1 MSYIESVG
9 IPGLFGLTN
18 AADSVNAALISANN
32 AANSAT
38 NASNA
43 QLAAEAARDAAIATG
58 KVYADTTAGLAA
70 TTSGQYFNVV
80 SAGANDYLALYL
92 NNAGVAVYQKTYPT
106 TAYLKNSVGKLNFWP
121 DPFFRRFD
129 LTSEMFLG
137 RDRWW
142 TSVSGSVFTGWSRV
156 ANTVFDGYAL
166 RRAANQNTTP
176 FNNLALWL
184 DEIGATAGDTV
195 TVYALFVG
203 ESGVDIRMPARF
215 DTCSDRS
222 YVGSQLNPVNA
233 TGGTNLT
240 GSSTPQW
247 LKITTTV
254 PATAQRLTIYPYT
267 PTAGKTFDV
276 VAVWGGKGS
285 NITDWPM
292 DDDVEYLRKRMPDLD
307 TSIINN
313 TNQQAELDY
322 MALSIS
328 NPSYSSGTTSLG
340 VSSQSLN
347 STYGDPFSGWGE
359 RYVPAGISFNAVKVK
374 SIGRNKSAITASTK
388 WRTIN
393 IVIRT
398 GVNSHNAGAT
408 VVAVGSA
415 LVNPDSD
422 YLTDVTILLRDP
434 ITNALKTLSD
444 IDFVGG
450 EYFIGVYARNSSNS
464 VAGMSPHRATQ
475 TNSLG
480 QSYYITGLNPK
491 TASWSNFTSN
501 SRVGVEHLLLSSPVD
516 SVIYEPTAV
525 FVEKILASQSV
536 TAPTIVLP
544 PKLHTLQGRE
554 VSLYWDNIILDDASD
569 YNFDI
574 TNTTTGSH
582 QAERYTTNPSGAVSA
597 HLATISVYDKKQ
609 SILLTSQTINVQ
621 WVASSANSG
630 TTKKVLMIGDSLTQD
645 GTITQTLLDIAATD
659 VMGITLLGTRGSGSN
674 NKHEG
679 RGGWTISDYATV
691 GRTFYSF
698 TVSGITTTPQINS
711 TEYTNNGSTFRV
723 QETSVTAGSGTIIC
737 ERVSG
742 TNAPTATGT
751 LTKSNA
757 GIGDSSISF
766 SASSTVSGNPFW
778 ISGGLNFAQYLA
790 NNAIATPDVVLIM
803 LGTNDIFGQTT
814 DAGAISTSETSLT
827 NLDALINSIK
837 AADANTKVAL
847 IAPPCPSFSQDAFAT
862 SYGVGQTRW
871 RFKRNALLFAKQ
883 LYSRYTGIES
893 SRVYICAASTNLDTV
908 NNMQTA
914 SLAPINSR
922 SSVTATRQNNGVHPA
937 SSGYRQVADGIWA
950 FLKNI

>member
-1 MSYIESVG
+1 LSNEYPNASA
-9 IPGLFGLTN
+9 N
-18 AADSVNAALISANN
+18 AAAAAL
-32 AANSAT
+32 SAT
-38 NASNA
+38 NAATSATNAATSATTASNA
-43 QLAAEAARDAAIATG
+43 QTAAELARDAANATG
-58 KVYADTTAGLAA
+58 KIYPTSTSGLAG

-80 SAGANDYLALYL
+80 SAGANDYLDLYL
-92 NNAGVAVYQKTYPT
+92 NNAGVAVYQKTYPS
-106 TAYLKNSVGKLNFWP
+106 TAYLRNSVGKLNFWP

-129 LTSEMFLG
+129 LTSETFLG

-166 RRAANQNTTP
+166 RRAADQGTTP
-176 FNNLALWL
+176 VNNLALWL
-184 DEIGATAGDTV
+184 DEIGATTGDTV

-203 ESGVDIRMPARF
+203 ESGVDIRLPARF
-215 DTCSDRS
+215 DTGSDRS
-222 YVGSQLNPVNA
+222 YVGSQLSAVNA
-233 TGGTNLT
+233 TGGINLT

-254 PATAQRLTIYPYT
+254 PATAQRLAIYPYT
-267 PTAGKTFDV
+267 PTGGKTFDV

-307 TSIINN
+307 TAITNN

-322 MALSIS
+322 IALSIS
-328 NPSYSSGTTSLG
+328 SPTYSASSVSLAVTSATAG
-340 VSSQSLN
+340 SA
-347 STYGDPFSGWGE
+347 YGDPFSGWGE
-359 RYVPAGISFNAVKVK
+359 RYTPEEVSFNAIKVK
-374 SIGRNKSAITASTK
+374 FIGRNESLITESTK

-393 IVIRT
+393 VVIRT
-398 GVNSHNAGAT
+398 GVNSHSAGAT

-422 YLTDVTILLRDP
+422 SLTDITILLRDP
-434 ITNALKTLSD
+434 TTNALKTLTNADFSGD
-444 IDFVGG
+444 EYFVG
-450 EYFIGVYARNSSNS
+450 IYARNTSNA
-464 VAGMSPHRATQ
+464 VASMSPHRGTQ
-475 TNSLG
+475 SNSLG
-480 QSYYITGLNPK
+480 HSYYVTGLDPK
-491 TASWSNFTSN
+491 TSTWLNYSENL
-501 SRVGVEHLLLSSPVD
+501 RLGVEHLLLTSPVD
-516 SVIYEPTAV
+516 SVVYEPTAN
-525 FVEKILASQSV
+525 FVEKLLASQAV
-536 TAPTIVLP
+536 TAPTIVIP
-544 PKLHTLQGRE
+544 PKLHILQGCE
-554 VSLYWDNIILDDASD
+554 VSMYWDNIILDDASD

-574 TNTTTGSH
+574 TNATTGSH
-582 QAERYTTNPSGAVSA
+582 QSERYTTNPSGAVSA

-621 WVASSANSG
+621 GVASSANSG

-645 GTITQTLLDIAATD
+645 GIITQTLLDIAATD

-674 NKHEG
+674 KHEG
-679 RGGWTISDYATV
+679 RGGWKVSDYSTV

-711 TEYTNNGSTFRV
+711 TEYTNNGSTFKV
-723 QETSVTAGSGTIIC
+723 QETSITAGAGTIIC

-742 TNAPTATGT
+742 TNAPTASGI

-757 GIGDSSISF
+757 GVGDSSISF

-778 ISGGLNFAQYLA
+778 IGGALNFAQYLA
-790 NNAIATPDVVLIM
+790 NNAIATPDFVVIM
-803 LGTNDIFGQTT
+803 LGTNDVFGQTT
-814 DAGAISTSETSLT
+814 DASAISTSQTSLT
-827 NLDALINSIK
+827 NLDALIDSIK

-862 SYGVGQTRW
+862 SYGVDQTRW

-914 SLAPINSR
+914 SSAPINSR
-922 SSVTATRQNNGVHPA
+922 SSVNVTRQNNGVHPA
-937 SSGYRQVADGIWA
+937 SSGYRQIADGIWA
-950 FLKNI
+950 FLKNV